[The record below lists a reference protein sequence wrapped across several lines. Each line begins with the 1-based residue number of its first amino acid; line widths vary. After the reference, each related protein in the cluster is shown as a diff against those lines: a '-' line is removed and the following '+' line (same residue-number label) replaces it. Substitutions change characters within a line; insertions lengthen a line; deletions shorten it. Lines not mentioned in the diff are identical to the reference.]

1 MKAKDIWNICWP
13 LVLLLAAETLILFI
27 DVDIQPYFFSLL
39 LLYIVLSFLLH
50 MVVHELGHLV
60 FGLLT
65 GYTFLSCR
73 IFSWSII
80 KVNGR
85 IVLKKQ
91 KQNAALGQALMV
103 PNEKWDPENYPYQ
116 LYMSGGLIFNAAA
129 LVIAV
134 VLYQLSVLPM
144 IPVLIFS
151 AIAVFFLL
159 SNGVPRELNDG
170 SVLKKGR
177 QKKEYR
183 KMMYHQLW
191 TIYYLFNGKALN
203 QLPLES
209 FERSESIPLEDPYT
223 VYVMRLSYYKE
234 LFEFRF
240 DSAFEILEQQYEAVD
255 KLTIYDKIMLKAKKS
270 CFV

>member
-1 MKAKDIWNICWP
+1 
-13 LVLLLAAETLILFI
+13 
-27 DVDIQPYFFSLL
+27 
-39 LLYIVLSFLLH
+39 
-50 MVVHELGHLV
+50 
-60 FGLLT
+60 
-65 GYTFLSCR
+65 
-73 IFSWSII
+73 
-80 KVNGR
+80 
-85 IVLKKQ
+85 
-91 KQNAALGQALMV
+91 
-103 PNEKWDPENYPYQ
+103 
-116 LYMSGGLIFNAAA
+116 MSGGLIFNAAA

-170 SVLKKGR
+170 AVLKKGR

-234 LFEFRF
+234 LSEFRF

-255 KLTIYDKIMLKAKKS
+255 KLTIYDKIMLKAEKLFCLSIQQRATEAKELFQDAEIQAFKDREFVTIKRVLAAYFLFVEVDSKKALT
-270 CFV
+270 FVEEGLKLIQTDVLDPQIKTEEILLRWLEKSVSERKEGLLFNESKSDTILE